1 MRLKTGLNQL
11 QSSDQVITWF
21 NGLNDKHNYTF
32 LKLDIVSFYPSISE
46 DLLNT
51 AISWAKTLNP
61 ISNDEIKII
70 KNCRKS
76 FLFHK
81 NESWVKKDN
90 KEHDVTMG
98 SNDGAEIAE
107 LVGLFLLNGLKRFIK
122 KEHQVLYRDDF
133 ISVVNISGPQVERLR
148 KNLFN
153 FFHQYKLKVTIEAN
167 VKQADFLDIS
177 MDLESGI
184 HCPYCKDDSV
194 PTYININSNHP
205 PHIKKNLPNMI
216 SERISRLSSN

>member
-1 MRLKTGLNQL
+1 
-11 QSSDQVITWF
+11 
-21 NGLNDKHNYTF
+21 
-32 LKLDIVSFYPSISE
+32 
-46 DLLNT
+46 
-51 AISWAKTLNP
+51 
-61 ISNDEIKII
+61 
-70 KNCRKS
+70 
-76 FLFHK
+76 
-81 NESWVKKDN
+81 
-90 KEHDVTMG
+90 MG
-98 SNDGAEIAE
+98 SNDSAEIAE
-107 LVGLFLLNGLKRFIK
+107 LVGLLLLNGLKRFIK

-153 FFHQYKLKVTIEAN
+153 FFQQYRLKVTIEAN
-167 VKQADFLDIS
+167 VKKADFLDIS

-184 HCPYCKDDSV
+184 HRPYCKDDSI